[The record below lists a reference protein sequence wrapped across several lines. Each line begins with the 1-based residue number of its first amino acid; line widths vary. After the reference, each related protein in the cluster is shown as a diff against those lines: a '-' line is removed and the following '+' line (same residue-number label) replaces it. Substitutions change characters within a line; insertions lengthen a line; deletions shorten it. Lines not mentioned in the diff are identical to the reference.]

1 MVQDTTK
8 VALTRISVEEHNAE
22 SVDLIVR
29 TTLNFLGGMERFV
42 QPGQVVFI
50 KPNQTLFF
58 LSDEGVTTDPWV
70 VAALV
75 RLAFEAGASR
85 VEVGDMPGAGIT
97 AKEVMSITGM
107 DDAARKA
114 GAEIVYLDEGE
125 QVELAVPNG
134 KVVDKITL
142 PEPIASAD
150 VLINVPKAKTHFV
163 DVISG
168 ALKNWMGAMRPD
180 IRMRHHDVE
189 TPEYV
194 VDCVSAKPP
203 TLHVMDALI
212 AGEGN
217 GPGANTPKWIG
228 CIAASIDPVAT
239 DIVTA
244 QLLGFS
250 PNDLTYAKVAA
261 SRGIGKFDPD
271 NIQVLGVPLSAAR
284 TTVTPTVVDKEFTY
298 LKPVRVIVGEGVS
311 LPGTIGHFKSVA
323 DIWHKQGSWDLIRLA
338 RGTPTIMI
346 GRSEDLDFD
355 RHLEEGPYICI
366 DDAADDKYKRH
377 PKVKHIPGHPVC
389 DEMMFRLIE
398 ALGVKLPAMT
408 MMNLQKFWT
417 NLQSEIKY

>member
-1 MVQDTTK
+1 VVQDTTK
-8 VALTRISVEEHNAE
+8 VALARISVEEHNAE

-70 VAALV
+70 VAALA

-85 VEVGDMPGAGIT
+85 VQVGDTPGAGIT
-97 AKEVMSITGM
+97 PKEVMSITGM

-114 GAEIVYLDEGE
+114 GAEIVYLDEAE

-163 DVISG
+163 DVVSG

-203 TLHVMDALI
+203 PCT
-212 AGEGN
+212 
-217 GPGANTPKWIG
+217 
-228 CIAASIDPVAT
+228 
-239 DIVTA
+239 
-244 QLLGFS
+244 
-250 PNDLTYAKVAA
+250 
-261 SRGIGKFDPD
+261 
-271 NIQVLGVPLSAAR
+271 
-284 TTVTPTVVDKEFTY
+284 
-298 LKPVRVIVGEGVS
+298 
-311 LPGTIGHFKSVA
+311 
-323 DIWHKQGSWDLIRLA
+323 
-338 RGTPTIMI
+338 
-346 GRSEDLDFD
+346 
-355 RHLEEGPYICI
+355 
-366 DDAADDKYKRH
+366 
-377 PKVKHIPGHPVC
+377 
-389 DEMMFRLIE
+389 
-398 ALGVKLPAMT
+398 
-408 MMNLQKFWT
+408 
-417 NLQSEIKY
+417 